1 MELKKS
7 NKLGKYQYKR
17 VAFEITD
24 ATSFTDIAYIFEKH
38 PELIDIFCD
47 DSDKTEPT
55 DESKGKTKRIKS
67 KRS

>member
-24 ATSFTDIAYIFEKH
+24 ATSFTDIAYVFEKY
-38 PELIDIFCD
+38 PELTTFDNTLPSFIVTDSIDEAEV
-47 DSDKTEPT
+47 S
-55 DESKGKTKRIKS
+55 
-67 KRS
+67 

>member
-1 MELKKS
+1 MELKKG

-24 ATSFTDIAYIFEKH
+24 ATSFADIAYIFEQY

-47 DSDKTEPT
+47 DSDKTEPIYK
-55 DESKGKTKRIKS
+55 SKGKTKRIKS
-67 KRS
+67 KRP